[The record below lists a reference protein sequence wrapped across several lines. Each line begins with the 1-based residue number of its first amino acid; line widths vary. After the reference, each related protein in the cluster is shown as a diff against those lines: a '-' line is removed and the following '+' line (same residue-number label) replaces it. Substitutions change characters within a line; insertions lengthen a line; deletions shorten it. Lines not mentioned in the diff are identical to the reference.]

1 MSIDPSIFRTVSQT
15 GCPLD
20 ELHSLRAAAFADERF
35 LLAWS
40 PGKEGTSIVLHDKAG
55 AHDIL
60 RALLTWAVFVEAWPG
75 TEEAERARRVWKRCV
90 SKGRGGGEEEEEAE
104 MGRVRERV
112 FGLLRD
118 AHKRARALE
127 KPFHAALEAQGW
139 DLRHFVFGKIKRRT
153 DW

>member
-1 MSIDPSIFRTVSQT
+1 M
-15 GCPLD
+15 D
-20 ELHSLRAAAFADERF
+20 ELHKLRSAAFADERF
-35 LLAWS
+35 LLSWS

-60 RALLTWAVFVEAWPG
+60 RALLTWAIFVEAWPG
-75 TEEAERARRVWKRCV
+75 TEDAERARKVWKRL
-90 SKGRGGGEEEEEAE
+90 SKGNKGGKGSEEDEEEEEE
-104 MGRVRERV
+104 MGRVREKV